1 MDSNVLLTNVS
12 HALATIVTHTFAIH
26 CFKSIKV
33 QSQSAF
39 EEQSP
44 SQHRE
49 LESLLFFMTVFLS
62 QLVKDDPRR
71 GWSTSPP
78 KSRFSLSLFL
88 FFSLSHKSLHKHT
101 ADDKRQILD
110 FDYIAPNTSL
120 QVVFR

>member
-1 MDSNVLLTNVS
+1 MDNNVLLTKVS
-12 HALATIVTHTFAIH
+12 HALATIVTHTFAIQ
-26 CFKSIKV
+26 CFKSVKV
-33 QSQSAF
+33 QSQSVF

-44 SQHRE
+44 SQHTE

-62 QLVKDDPRR
+62 QLVKDDLRR

-88 FFSLSHKSLHKHT
+88 FLSLSHKSLHKHT

-110 FDYIAPNTSL
+110 LNYISPNTSL
-120 QVVFR
+120 QVVFH